1 MTARDPAQ
9 TSDPAAGTA
18 FGWLDLDDGATV
30 WELVRRRAALT
41 PNAPLLIID
50 IPTAAGPGTGTG
62 TGTGSTDTVT
72 TLSCAEF
79 AAECERVAA
88 GLHALGVGPGSAV
101 SWQLPT
107 RPETVVL
114 SAALA
119 RLGAVQNPII
129 HIYREREV
137 GFALAQTGAELFCVP
152 GSWRGTDFQSMA
164 ESVAATLPHPPR
176 VLSIGDGTGEPDG
189 SRGPAE
195 SGGSGGGNGRSRWN
209 GGLPTGDPATLPPP
223 PPATRESALAVRWIY
238 YTSGTTSD
246 PKGVRHSDSTLI
258 AGGRGLARA
267 LGTGPADVGSIAF
280 PFAHIGGP
288 DYLIMMLLSGFPA
301 LLLET
306 FDPAAAIAAYR
317 RAGVTIAGGST
328 AFYAA
333 VLGQQRA
340 AVARGEHGPVVPTLR
355 MLAGGGAPKPP
366 ELFTELL
373 TEAGVPIV
381 HGYGMTEAPMITSG
395 CRSDTDRQLA
405 HTDGRPVLGV
415 QVRIVRA
422 DGSAEGAEGEI
433 RVRGA
438 TVFHG
443 YTDPALTAAAFDDDG
458 WFRTGDLGILDA
470 DGHLTITGRLK
481 DVIIRKGENIS
492 AKEIEDLLFSH
503 PKVGAVAVIGLPDP
517 ERGERVCAVIEPPA
531 GGSAAGDP
539 TPNSSA
545 HLTLAEMTE
554 HLRAAGLARHKLP
567 EQLEVVAEL
576 PRNATLKIL
585 KHILRNQY
593 GTG

>member
-1 MTARDPAQ
+1 MTAP
-9 TSDPAAGTA
+9 
-18 FGWLDLDDGATV
+18 GWLDLDDGATV
-30 WELVRRRAALT
+30 WELVRQRATLT
-41 PNAPLLIID
+41 PDAPLLIID
-50 IPTAAGPGTGTG
+50 DPATADHGSGSDSGTSTGTG
-62 TGTGSTDTVT
+62 TGN

-88 GLHALGVGPGSAV
+88 GLHALGIGPGSAV

-114 SAALA
+114 STALA

-152 GSWRGTDFQSMA
+152 GRWRGTDFQSMA
-164 ESVAATLPHPPR
+164 QSVAAALPHPPR
-176 VLSIGDGTGEPDG
+176 VLSIGAGIDGESDG
-189 SRGPAE
+189 NST
-195 SGGSGGGNGRSRWN
+195 SRWI

-223 PPATRESALAVRWIY
+223 PPATRESARAVRWIY

-258 AGGRGLARA
+258 AGGHGLAAA

-288 DYLIMMLLSGFPA
+288 DYLIMMLVSGFPA

-340 AVARGEHGPVVPTLR
+340 AAARGERGPVVPTLR
-355 MLAGGGAPKPP
+355 MLSGGGAPKPP
-366 ELFTELL
+366 ELFAQLL

-395 CRSDTDRQLA
+395 RRVDTDHQLA
-405 HTDGRPVLGV
+405 HTDGHPVLGV
-415 QVRIVRA
+415 QVRIVRP
-422 DGSAEGAEGEI
+422 DGTVAAPSTPATPGASGEPGAEGEI

-458 WFRTGDLGILDA
+458 WFRTGDLGTLDA

-492 AKEIEDLLFSH
+492 AKEIEDLLFTH
-503 PKVGAVAVIGLPDP
+503 PKVGDVAVIGLPDP
-517 ERGERVCAVIEPPA
+517 ERGERVCAVVEPLASAPVTDHPA
-531 GGSAAGDP
+531 TGDP
-539 TPNSSA
+539 S
-545 HLTLAEMTE
+545 HLTFAEMTE
-554 HLRAAGLARHKLP
+554 HLRAAGLARHKVP
-567 EQLEVVAEL
+567 EQLEVAAEL

-585 KHILRNQY
+585 KHVLRDRY
-593 GTG
+593 GTS

>member
-1 MTARDPAQ
+1 MAPERL
-9 TSDPAAGTA
+9 G
-18 FGWLDLDDGATV
+18 LDDGATV
-30 WELVRRRAALT
+30 WELVRQRATLT
-41 PNAPLLIID
+41 PDAPLLILD
-50 IPTAAGPGTGTG
+50 APAAADPGARTGA
-62 TGTGSTDTVT
+62 VT

-79 AAECERVAA
+79 AVECERVAA
-88 GLHALGVGPGSAV
+88 GLYALGIGPGSAV

-114 SAALA
+114 STALA

-152 GSWRGTDFQSMA
+152 GRWRGTDFRSMA
-164 ESVAATLPHPPR
+164 DSVAATLPNPPR
-176 VLSIGDGTGEPDG
+176 VLSIGDPTDGPDG
-189 SRGPAE
+189 S
-195 SGGSGGGNGRSRWN
+195 GRSAGNDRSGTAGSNRWN

-223 PPATRESALAVRWIY
+223 PPATRESARAVRWIY

-258 AGGRGLARA
+258 AGGRGLAAA

-288 DYLIMMLLSGFPA
+288 DYLIMMLVSGFPA

-317 RAGVTIAGGST
+317 RARVTIAGGST

-340 AVARGEHGPVVPTLR
+340 AIARGERGPVVPTLR
-355 MLAGGGAPKPP
+355 MLSGGGAPKPP
-366 ELFTELL
+366 ELFTQLL
-373 TEAGVPIV
+373 AEAGVPIV

-395 CRSDTDRQLA
+395 CRSDTGRQLA

-415 QVRIVRA
+415 RVRIVRP
-422 DGSAEGAEGEI
+422 DGTVAPPAPGAEGEI

-492 AKEIEDLLFSH
+492 AKEIEDLLFTH
-503 PKVGAVAVIGLPDP
+503 PKVGDVAVIGLPDQ
-517 ERGERVCAVIEPPA
+517 ERGERVCAVVEPLATAP
-531 GGSAAGDP
+531 AAGDP
-539 TPNSSA
+539 TPGTSA
-545 HLTLAEMTE
+545 HLTFAEMTE
-554 HLRAAGLARHKLP
+554 HLRAAGLARHKVP
-567 EQLEVVAEL
+567 EQLEVVTAL

-585 KHILRNQY
+585 KHVLRDRY
-593 GTG
+593 GSS